1 MFDRVLDRR
10 RRVVVLKGVSSFAC
24 GIFVRGRQEVRIRPI
39 HVTHW
44 LLSSGVTGAAAV
56 ALSLDAAAEF
66 LLEGA
71 GLAEVDAVV
80 VLPLDQPVISIAL
93 IATAANNHL
102 VDMDPPPAAPF
113 RCLPA
118 SHSRKRPRP
127 RRRLATAAGRL
138 AF

>member
-1 MFDRVLDRR
+1 MRAASLSEAVKR
-10 RRVVVLKGVSSFAC
+10 SEFA
-24 GIFVRGRQEVRIRPI
+24 PST
-39 HVTHW
+39 VTHW

-93 IATAANNHL
+93 IAN
-102 VDMDPPPAAPF
+102 
-113 RCLPA
+113 
-118 SHSRKRPRP
+118 SRKQPPR
-127 RRRLATAAGRL
+127 
-138 AF
+138 